1 MQLVDQGKVD
11 LDAPAK
17 KYVPELKLTDSAAEK
32 AITVRMLLTHLSG
45 IEGDYFDDFGRGDD
59 GLAKYVESFATLG
72 QIYSPGEMWSYC
84 NSGFC
89 LAGLIVEK
97 VTGEPYHK
105 VLREKLLTPLYCPAT
120 TVLMEE
126 MLAHSCAVGHMV
138 PGPGKEPVVPP
149 RVMMSPSHAP
159 AGSMTTSTPR
169 EVMRFVRMHLDDGKA
184 PDGKRV
190 LSAK

>member
-1 MQLVDQGKVD
+1 MTTVVSKLTEIQSLLDALARQHKVPGASLGIYAGDEFVEFATGVTNINTNVPVTPNTLFQIGSNTKVYTTTLVMQLVDQGKVD

-89 LAGLIVEK
+89 LAGLINQS
-97 VTGEPYHK
+97 G
-105 VLREKLLTPLYCPAT
+105 
-120 TVLMEE
+120 
-126 MLAHSCAVGHMV
+126 
-138 PGPGKEPVVPP
+138 
-149 RVMMSPSHAP
+149 
-159 AGSMTTSTPR
+159 
-169 EVMRFVRMHLDDGKA
+169 
-184 PDGKRV
+184 
-190 LSAK
+190 